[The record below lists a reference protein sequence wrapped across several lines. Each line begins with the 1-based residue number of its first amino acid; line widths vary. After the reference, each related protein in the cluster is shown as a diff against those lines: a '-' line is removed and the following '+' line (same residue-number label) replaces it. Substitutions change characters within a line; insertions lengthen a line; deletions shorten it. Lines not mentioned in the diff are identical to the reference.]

1 MKKHKTGK
9 MRRTALLGLAAAVLW
24 SGAALA
30 QYKCVVGGKTVY
42 ADEPCATNAKHV
54 GALEDRVDSRAQAD
68 AELLRRK
75 EAMQRGRIDRQ
86 ENAEF
91 QGQQRAAQRY
101 VANEQQAAADA
112 ERARRQRC
120 AQLERDMKLNQRGV
134 ARYQDFGWQ
143 RSLTNEEQELKRN
156 QEAHSREC
164 R

>member
-1 MKKHKTGK
+1 
-9 MRRTALLGLAAAVLW
+9 MRIERRSFFVAVALAAGALW

-42 ADEPCATNAKHV
+42 ADEPCAANARHV
-54 GALEDRVDSRAQAD
+54 GALEDRVDSRAQAE
-68 AELLRRK
+68 AEVLRRK
-75 EAMQRGRIDRQ
+75 EALQRGRIEGR

-101 VANEQQAAADA
+101 VAGEQQAAADA
-112 ERARRQRC
+112 EDARRRRC
-120 AQLERDMKLNQRGV
+120 AQLERDMKWNQRGV

-143 RSLTNEEQELKRN
+143 RSLTQQEQELKRN

>member
-75 EAMQRGRIDRQ
+75 EAMQRNRIEGGELRQ
-86 ENAEF
+86 EITN
-91 QGQQRAAQRY
+91 QRAAQQY
-101 VANEQQAAADA
+101 MAAEEQAA
-112 ERARRQRC
+112 RAKRQRC
-120 AQLERDMKLNQRGV
+120 AALERDMKGNQRD
-134 ARYQDFGWQ
+134 AAFYQDLSMQ
-143 RSLTNEEQELKRN
+143 RSLTRQEQELKRN
-156 QEAHSREC
+156 QEMYWREC